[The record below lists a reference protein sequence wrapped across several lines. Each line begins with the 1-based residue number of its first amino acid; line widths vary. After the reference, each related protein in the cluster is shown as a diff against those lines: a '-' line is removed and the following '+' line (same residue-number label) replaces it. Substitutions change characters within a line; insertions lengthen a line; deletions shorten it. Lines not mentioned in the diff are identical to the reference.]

1 MNKKFPDMKKST
13 YLLLLLSVLSPAF
26 CAAQVASRY
35 LSLQDAIEIAKQ
47 QSPDALNAK
56 QQFRASFWEYKSF
69 KASNLPAL
77 TLEGTTPSYSKDYT
91 VYTSETGIET
101 FIPQQKI
108 SADANMALT
117 QQIGVTGG
125 SIFLNSGLSGL
136 YNFTDSTALTSYLSN
151 PINIGIVQPI
161 FKFNAYKWDRK
172 IQPLKYDQ
180 AKQKYLEDIEQI
192 CITTTNYFFNLLQ
205 AQIDKKIAMTNLS
218 NYDTLYKIA
227 EGRYQLGKIAEN
239 DLLLLELNVLKA
251 RAAVEDANLGLD
263 NAAFRFKSYL
273 RIKDTIP
280 INLVPPSTIDFFTVN
295 PNEAIV
301 QAKTNSSSYL
311 DFQKRVLE
319 AEMEVSKAKLDG
331 RFDADLSA
339 QFGLTQSASNVPDA
353 YKNPIDQEQVS
364 LGISIPLY
372 DWGVARGRI
381 KMAESE
387 QEIVNNNVE
396 QEMIDFDR
404 NIYLKV
410 VQFNMQQL
418 QITIAAKSDTVA
430 RKTYDVTKGRYLI
443 GKVVSVLDLNNAQIQ
458 TDASEK
464 SYYDALYTFWRSYF
478 ELRKMTLFDFRNH
491 QLIQFN
497 MADIGM

>member
-1 MNKKFPDMKKST
+1 MNKKFQVMKNHLT
-13 YLLLLLSVLSPAF
+13 LLLLFFLGSSMAGI
-26 CAAQVASRY
+26 AQTNPRF
-35 LSLQDAIEIAKQ
+35 LTLQDAIEIAKQ

-56 QQFRASFWEYKSF
+56 QLFRASFWEYKSF
-69 KASNLPAL
+69 RASNLPAL

-91 VYTSETGIET
+91 TYMNENGIET
-101 FIPQQKI
+101 FIPQQKV
-108 SADANMALT
+108 SADANLALT
-117 QQIGVTGG
+117 QQIGATGG
-125 SIFLNSGLSGL
+125 SIFLNSGLRGL

-151 PINIGIVQPI
+151 PINIGLVQPI
-161 FKFNAYKWDRK
+161 FKFNPYRWDRK
-172 IQPLKYDQ
+172 IQPLKYNQ

-192 CITTTNYFFNLLQ
+192 CITATNYFFNLLQ
-205 AQIDKKIAMTNLS
+205 AQMDKKIAMTNLS

-263 NAAFRFKSYL
+263 NALFRFKSYL
-273 RIKDTIP
+273 RIKDTLP
-280 INLVPPSTIDFFTVN
+280 ITLMPPTNIQFFTVN
-295 PNEAIV
+295 PIEAIV

-311 DFQKRVLE
+311 DFQRRLLE
-319 AEMEVSKAKLDG
+319 AKMDVNKAKLDG
-331 RFDADLSA
+331 RFDADLTAS
-339 QFGLTQSASNVPDA
+339 FGLTQSAPNIPDA
-353 YKNPIDQEQVS
+353 YKDPIDQEQVS

-381 KMAESE
+381 KMAESQ

-458 TDASEK
+458 TDASQK
-464 SYYDALYTFWRSYF
+464 SYYDALYTFWRSYY
-478 ELRKMTLFDFRNH
+478 ELRKMTLFDFKDH
-491 QLIQFN
+491 QLILFN
-497 MADIGM
+497 IADIGL